1 MIAVFWHIC
10 VSIRFCFGEHLES
23 YAREISIMHLG
34 VHEKFL
40 QVLLVFKHIW
50 NESWDFNMH
59 DTHPVTWNCF
69 QQFSIYC
76 MKRDG
81 EKFIKEPKDTRL

>member
-1 MIAVFWHIC
+1 MFWRVY
-10 VSIRFCFGEHLES
+10 VSIRHCFGEHLES
-23 YAREISIMHLG
+23 YARQTGRMHLG
-34 VHEKFL
+34 VYVKCL
-40 QVLLVFKHIW
+40 LVLLDFKHIW
-50 NESWDFNMH
+50 NELWGLNTH